1 MFFFPFFTRYP
12 TMITTRRTL
21 ISICALWFVGVLEGV
36 TPDFI
41 QKIQPYEGK
50 GLTMLMHGCIQSN
63 QIPKGKQSQQVMPYF
78 LAFMTLTVFLPSGIM
93 LISHAWIY
101 IISIGHYKR
110 IRTLEEAVLQRRV
123 TEMRAAKT
131 AALTVISALTCFAP
145 LIVVTFMTIFM
156 PEKGGRLH
164 VDPARFNIKYI
175 LLPSFKILYLL
186 GISLNPLICAL
197 KSTPFK
203 AAFKEMLQ
211 PLKRCPCKV
220 TDTPSFKA
228 RNIFRRRGHRLK
240 HLEPNKPDKN
250 SSTPCVIQL
259 QYLSLTTNPSE
270 LGTTNQNKVHT

>member
-197 KSTPFK
+197 KARLLRRHSR
-203 AAFKEMLQ
+203 
-211 PLKRCPCKV
+211 RCY
-220 TDTPSFKA
+220 
-228 RNIFRRRGHRLK
+228 NL
-240 HLEPNKPDKN
+240 
-250 SSTPCVIQL
+250 
-259 QYLSLTTNPSE
+259 
-270 LGTTNQNKVHT
+270 